1 MPGENLR
8 LGEPDASFFS
18 LQLTHVTKSFGAM
31 RALTGVSF
39 DLRAGAPSQPRGL
52 PDISRGL
59 SASDTPGTPL
69 GTNRT
74 PEGCQNRPPILCR
87 RLTTAKLWQPSG
99 VREIYLTGYR
109 GYRRCAPQP
118 PANFWQP
125 SGLRRT

>member
-8 LGEPDASFFS
+8 LGGADASFFS
-18 LQLTHVTKSFGAM
+18 LRLTHVTKSFLAV
-31 RALTGVSF
+31 RALRVVSF

-59 SASDTPGTPL
+59 SVSDTPGTPL

-74 PEGCQNRPPILCR
+74 PEGCQNSPPILCR
-87 RLTTAKLWQPSG
+87 RLTTAKLWHPSG
-99 VREIYLTGYR
+99 VQEICLSGYR
-109 GYRRCAPQP
+109 GYHRCAPQP